1 MMQILLIAAS
11 NLLGLF
17 LAWVDSRPTW
27 DDTGVLVG
35 VIILATMIL
44 GAIGPRRP
52 WLWALGVGAW
62 IPLYN
67 LLAIGSPA
75 SLVALAVALAGAYL
89 GAGIRKLAVQPT

>member
-1 MMQILLIAAS
+1 MQILLIAAS

-35 VIILATMIL
+35 MIVLATTIL

-52 WLWALGVGAW
+52 WLWAFGVGGW
-62 IPLYN
+62 IPLHN
-67 LLAIGSPA
+67 LLATGNPA
-75 SLVALAVALAGAYL
+75 SLVALAAAFAGVFL
-89 GAGIRKLAVQPT
+89 GAGIRKLAIQPT